1 MIFIAKK
8 KRWGKKREDKRL
20 WEIVNELYVARGE
33 FLFDLE
39 FVKSWDD
46 ELAEV
51 NKGKKGAPFEFPES
65 FIEWLAVLSQWISNR
80 GLQGVTRKFQE
91 YGLIPKEANYSTISI
106 RVNKID
112 TSFELP
118 KEGNI
123 SVSTD
128 GSGMK
133 MSNRGDY
140 KETKYGDGKKKYLKV
155 TISADPYKKK
165 LLDIDVCIDGEGAS
179 EPEVAMS
186 HLERLIEMGF
196 DVKKFFG
203 DGSFDVHDLFDLL
216 DQYAILSG
224 IKIRK
229 NASIDPE
236 GTGSWRR
243 KQEVLKYRKL
253 GYKKWARETEYGRR
267 WTGTEGI
274 FSAVKG
280 IFGEETRSKNINN
293 LIHEVRRK
301 FWAYDRMCQY
311 AKA

>member
-1 MIFIAKK
+1 MAKK
-8 KRWGKKREDKRL
+8 KRWGKKFEDKRV
-20 WEIVNELYVARGE
+20 WKVENEKHVVRGE
-33 FLFDLE
+33 FLFDLD
-39 FVKSWDD
+39 FVESWDD
-46 ELAEV
+46 ELKEM
-51 NKGKKGAPFEFPES
+51 NIGKRGAPFQFPES
-65 FIEWLAVLSQWISNR
+65 FIEWLAVLNQWISNR
-80 GLQGVTRKFQE
+80 GLQGVTRQFQWF
-91 YGLIPKEANYSTISI
+91 GLLPKEADYSTISI
-106 RVNKID
+106 RINKID

-140 KETKYGDGKKKYLKV
+140 KETKYGDGRKKFLKV

-165 LLDIDVCIDGEGAS
+165 LLDIDVCVDGEGDS

-186 HLERLIEMGF
+186 HLEHLIEIGF
-196 DVKKFFG
+196 DINKFFG

-229 NASIDPE
+229 NASVDPE
-236 GTGSWRR
+236 GVGSWRR
-243 KQEVLKYRKL
+243 RQEVLKYRKK

-280 IFGEETRSKNINN
+280 IFGEETRSKKIEN
-293 LIHEVRRK
+293 LIHEVKRK
-301 FWAYDRMCQY
+301 FWAYDKMCQY
-311 AKA
+311 ADT

>member
-1 MIFIAKK
+1 MAKR
-8 KRWGKKREDKRL
+8 KRWGKKRKDNRD
-20 WEIVNELYVARGE
+20 WEKENEKGVVRGE
-33 FLFDLE
+33 FLFDLD
-39 FVKSWDD
+39 FVLSWDK
-46 ELAEV
+46 ELAEM
-51 NKGKKGAPFEFPES
+51 NKGKKGAPFQFPES

-80 GLQGVTRKFQE
+80 GLQGVTRRFRVF
-91 YGLIPKEANYSTISI
+91 GLIPKEADYSTISI

-133 MSNRGDY
+133 MTNRGDY
-140 KETKYGDGKKKYLKV
+140 KETKYGDGKKKFLKV

-165 LLDIDVCIDGEGAS
+165 LLDIDVCVDGEGDS

-186 HLERLIEMGF
+186 HLENLIAMGY
-196 DVKKFFG
+196 DIDKFFG

-216 DQYAILSG
+216 DQHAILSA

-229 NASIDPE
+229 NASLDEE
-236 GTGSWRR
+236 GKGSWRR
-243 KQEVLKYRKL
+243 KQEVLKYRKMK
-253 GYKKWARETEYGRR
+253 YKRWARETEYGRR
-267 WTGTEGI
+267 WTGTEGF

-280 IFGEETRSKNINN
+280 IFGEETRSKKIDN
-293 LIHEVRRK
+293 LLHEVKRK
-301 FWAYDRMCQY
+301 FWAYDRMCSY
-311 AKA
+311 AET

>member
-1 MIFIAKK
+1 MAKR
-8 KRWGKKREDKRL
+8 KRWGRKFEDKRD
-20 WEIVNELYVARGE
+20 WKKENEKYVAMGE
-33 FLFDLE
+33 FLFDLG
-39 FVKSWDD
+39 FVKSWNKELD
-46 ELAEV
+46 EMNE
-51 NKGKKGAPFEFPES
+51 GKRGAPFQFPES

-80 GLQGVTRKFQE
+80 ELQGITRRFQAF
-91 YGLIPKEANYSTISI
+91 GLIPKEADYSTISI

-118 KEGNI
+118 KTGSI
-123 SVSTD
+123 SVSVD

-140 KETKYGDGKKKYLKV
+140 KETKYGNGRKKFLKV
-155 TISADPYKKK
+155 TISADPYRKK

-186 HLERLIEMGF
+186 HLEHLIEMGF
-196 DVKKFFG
+196 DISKFFG
-203 DGSFDVHDLFDLL
+203 DGSFDVNDLFDLL

-229 NASIDPE
+229 NASVDPE
-236 GTGSWRR
+236 GVGSWRR
-243 KQEVLKYRKL
+243 RQEVLRYRKK
-253 GYKKWARETEYGRR
+253 GYKRWAREAEYGRR

-280 IFGEETRSKNINN
+280 IFGEETRSKKIDNMM
-293 LIHEVRRK
+293 HEVKRK
-301 FWAYDRMCQY
+301 FWAYDRMHQY
-311 AKA
+311 AEA

>member
-1 MIFIAKK
+1 MAKRERWSK
-8 KRWGKKREDKRL
+8 KFEDKRD
-20 WEIVNELYVARGE
+20 WKIENEKYRVRGE
-33 FLFDLE
+33 FLFDLD
-39 FVKSWDD
+39 FVKSWDN
-46 ELAEV
+46 ELDKM
-51 NKGKKGAPFEFPES
+51 NKGKRGAPFQFPES

-80 GLQGVTRKFQE
+80 GLQGVTRRFQM
-91 YGLIPKEANYSTISI
+91 YGLLPKEADYSTISI

-140 KETKYGDGKKKYLKV
+140 KETKYGDGKKKFLKV
-155 TISADPYKKK
+155 TISANPYKKK
-165 LLDIDVCIDGEGAS
+165 LLDIDVCVDGEGDS
-179 EPEVAMS
+179 EPEIAMS
-186 HLERLIEMGF
+186 HLEELIAMGF
-196 DVKKFFG
+196 EVNKFFG

-216 DQYAILSG
+216 DQYAIAAA

-229 NASIDPE
+229 NAVINPD
-236 GTGSWRR
+236 GKGSWKRDR
-243 KQEVLKYRKL
+243 ELLKYKKM

-280 IFGEETRSKNINN
+280 IFGEETRSKNIDNM
-293 LIHEVRRK
+293 LHEVKRK
-301 FWAYDRMCQY
+301 FWAYDKMCQY
-311 AKA
+311 AKT

>member
-1 MIFIAKK
+1 MPKSE
-8 KRWGKKREDKRL
+8 RWGKKFEDKRD
-20 WEIVNELYVARGE
+20 WKIENEKYVVRGE
-33 FLFDLE
+33 FLFDLD
-39 FVKSWDD
+39 FVKSWDK
-46 ELAEV
+46 ELEEM
-51 NKGKKGAPFEFPES
+51 NEGKKGAPFQFPES

-80 GLQGVTRKFQE
+80 GLQGVTRRFQ
-91 YGLIPKEANYSTISI
+91 YFGLIPKEANYSTISI

-118 KEGNI
+118 KEGSI

-140 KETKYGDGKKKYLKV
+140 KETKYGDGRKKFLKV

-165 LLDIDVCIDGEGAS
+165 LLDIDVSIDGEGPS

-186 HLERLIEMGF
+186 HLEELIAMGYNIGE
-196 DVKKFFG
+196 FFG

-229 NASIDPE
+229 NASLDEE
-236 GTGSWRR
+236 GVGSWRR
-243 KQEVLKYRKL
+243 RQEVLKYRKK
-253 GYKKWARETEYGRR
+253 GYKKWARETGYGRR

-280 IFGEETRSKNINN
+280 IFGEETRSKNIDNM
-293 LIHEVRRK
+293 LHEVKRK
-301 FWAYDRMCQY
+301 FWAYGRMCRY
-311 AKA
+311 AEA

>member
-1 MIFIAKK
+1 MAKRE
-8 KRWGKKREDKRL
+8 RWGKKFEDKRL
-20 WEIVNELYVARGE
+20 WEIVNEIYVVRGE
-33 FLFDLE
+33 FLFDLD
-39 FVKSWDD
+39 FVKSGDQ
-46 ELAEV
+46 ELIEM
-51 NKGKKGAPFEFPES
+51 NEGKRGAPFEFPES
-65 FIEWLAVLSQWISNR
+65 FINWLAVLSQWISNR
-80 GLQGVTRKFQE
+80 GLQGVTRRFQF
-91 YGLIPKEANYSTISI
+91 YGLIPKEADYSTISI

-140 KETKYGDGKKKYLKV
+140 KETKYGDGKKKFLKV

-165 LLDIDVCIDGEGAS
+165 LLDIDVCVDGEGAS

-186 HLERLIEMGF
+186 HLEQLIQSGF
-196 DVKKFFG
+196 NVDKFFG

-236 GTGSWRR
+236 GDGSWKR

-280 IFGEETRSKNINN
+280 IFGEETRSKNIDNM
-293 LIHEVRRK
+293 LHEVKRK
-301 FWAYDRMCQY
+301 FWAYDKMCQY
-311 AKA
+311 AKT